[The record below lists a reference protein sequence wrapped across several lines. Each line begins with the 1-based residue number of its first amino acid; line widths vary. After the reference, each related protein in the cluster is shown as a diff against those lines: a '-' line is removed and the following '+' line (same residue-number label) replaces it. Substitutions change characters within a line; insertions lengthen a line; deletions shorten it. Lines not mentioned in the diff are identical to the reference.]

1 MIMADVREELDEDGR
16 EEEREEK
23 RRRES
28 KHAVIY
34 LSFPL

>member
-1 MIMADVREELDEDGR
+1 MAAVREELDEDGR

>member
-1 MIMADVREELDEDGR
+1 MADVREELDEDGR